1 MKISIKLKHT
11 QLSALVNLLETT
23 INTEECYTRYEAI
36 VMILMVKFYTELK
49 KKTVMMEPR
58 KYTISVGPETA
69 MAFVVFFLILPVDT
83 SSQAGNLVDSLI
95 AQFDQKTAQYFSLK
109 KIHYVT
115 RTN

>member
-11 QLSALVNLLETT
+11 QLTALVNMLETI
-23 INTEECYTRYEAI
+23 INTEECHSRTDAI

-58 KYTISVGPETA
+58 KYNISVGPETA
-69 MAFVVFFLILPVDT
+69 MAFIEFFLVLPVDT
-83 SSQAGNLVDSLI
+83 TSQAGNLVDNLM
-95 AQFDQKTAQYFSLK
+95 AQFDQKTTQYFSPK

-115 RTN
+115 RSN